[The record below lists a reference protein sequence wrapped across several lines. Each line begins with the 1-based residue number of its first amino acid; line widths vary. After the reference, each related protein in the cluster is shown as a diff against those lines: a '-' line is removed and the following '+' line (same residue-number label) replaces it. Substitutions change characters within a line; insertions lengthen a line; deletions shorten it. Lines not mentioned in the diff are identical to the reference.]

1 MKCPE
6 RSEPLGFGLLRAF
19 FPFICAVFRASTF
32 STGIGHAK
40 EKSSKSE
47 REMKSYLIYLFR
59 YSPGV
64 WPVCLR
70 NTMVK

>member
-40 EKSSKSE
+40 ERDYHLKIFENCIPISDKEKKLSILFPEASS
-47 REMKSYLIYLFR
+47 L
-59 YSPGV
+59 
-64 WPVCLR
+64 
-70 NTMVK
+70 